1 MRRHW
6 TLAVFLLALSVLACN
21 APLPRSADVPPTDT
35 PGVTQSPV
43 TEAPPTE
50 PAPTESPVPEE
61 PPPTESPVAEAPTP
75 TFTPPATIPSITPM
89 VACTPPACKENEV
102 YYCPGECPGGCGT
115 QCATP
120 TAGPLSPPTILSFT
134 VDPAEIGQGESVS
147 LSWQAV
153 GGTEAHICWVTRE
166 AILACAPG
174 PLNPDGG
181 TQTVAPTAPGRPGVA
196 DMTLTVSNRAGSVE
210 AHASVTIPCAED
222 PLPELADQ
230 GFYGNCPYGT
240 VVGAAA
246 YQPFS
251 GGYMIWLDG
260 TRMVYALY
268 ANGRYES
275 YPDDFREGD
284 PESDPTIVPPDGLYQ
299 PVRGFGLV
307 WRSNQQVRDG
317 LGWGLAPEMAFQ
329 GWGQSYS
336 VSGMHNSGTFI
347 RFVDG
352 SIILLSHFG
361 STWRFV
367 DLE

>member
-21 APLPRSADVPPTDT
+21 APLPREADVPPTDT
-35 PGVTQSPV
+35 PGAVQPPV

-50 PAPTESPVPEE
+50 APSTESPAAEE
-61 PPPTESPVAEAPTP
+61 PTP
-75 TFTPPATIPSITPM
+75 TFTPPATTPSTTPIIM
-89 VACTPPACKENEV
+89 CTPPACKENEV
-102 YYCPGECPGGCGT
+102 YYCAGECPGGCGT

-120 TAGPLSPPTILSFT
+120 TAGPLSPPSILSFT
-134 VDPAEIGQGESVS
+134 VDPTEIVQGESVS
-147 LSWQAV
+147 LSWQAS
-153 GGTEAHICWVTRE
+153 GGTEAHICWVTHE
-166 AILACAPG
+166 AILACVPG
-174 PLNPDGG
+174 PLDPDGG

-196 DMTLTVSNRAGSVE
+196 DMVFTVNNSAGSAETHV
-210 AHASVTIPCAED
+210 SVTIACAEE

-230 GFYGNCPYGT
+230 GLYGNCPYGT
-240 VVGAAA
+240 AVGSAA
-246 YQPFS
+246 YQAFS
-251 GGYMIWLDG
+251 GGTMLWFEGDRTIY
-260 TRMVYALY
+260 VLY
-268 ANGRYES
+268 ADGRYES

-284 PESDPTIVPPDGLYQ
+284 PESDRAIIPPDGLYQ

-307 WRSNQQVRDG
+307 WRTHEQVRDG

-336 VSGMHNSGTFI
+336 GSGMHNSGTFI

-352 SIILLSHFG
+352 SVILLSHFG